1 MAQRWE
7 DIEHKIRLM
16 NTLLD
21 EIELSVEQV
30 VSKYPDSEFLLRLLG
45 LVDSWTEDDR
55 KILEE
60 KITGTRHHR
69 NHRDART
76 YAANVVLGWVMQ
88 DVVIQQLRKSGY
100 ECEPAGA
107 DAQRQ
112 LLRGHQ
118 ISEEADLRLQTP
130 AGEIWWLD
138 VLTDYPTQKGAL
150 SYWKQTNRC
159 DLRDQKFQRLAE
171 KIKGG
176 DRAGLIGIST
186 GTKSYFGLEITE
198 EIVQELRSPPPRNRR
213 IYRVETHWPFGGKP
227 AITLN
232 LRLLQVPFYPFKNFP
247 AGLPFFTMV
256 KETQLPLPLYTRG
269 KVRDTYALD
278 DALLMITTDR
288 LSAFDVVLPTPIPD
302 KGRVLNGL
310 SAFWFH
316 RFEPWMPHHLISTDW
331 SAIADALQR
340 VGVPDVDAYRPLLI
354 GRTMLVRRAKP
365 FPVECVVRGYLAGSL
380 WKEYLQAGGAQREQP
395 VTLHG
400 IHLPAGLR
408 ESERLPEP
416 IFTPATK
423 AHSGHDE
430 NISFEQMA
438 HIVGADYARQ
448 LRELSLRLYHEAA
461 EYALARGII
470 IADTKFEFG
479 LDDGGRILLIDEVL
493 TPDSSRFWDAAL
505 YQPGRAQPSYDK
517 QFVRDYLESIGWN
530 KQPPAPPLPPDIV
543 QKTADKYRE
552 AYRRLTGEPLPPA
565 E

>member
-1 MAQRWE
+1 M
-7 DIEHKIRLM
+7 M
-16 NTLLD
+16 
-21 EIELSVEQV
+21 
-30 VSKYPDSEFLLRLLG
+30 
-45 LVDSWTEDDR
+45 
-55 KILEE
+55 
-60 KITGTRHHR
+60 
-69 NHRDART
+69 
-76 YAANVVLGWVMQ
+76 
-88 DVVIQQLRKSGY
+88 
-100 ECEPAGA
+100 PA
-107 DAQRQ
+107 
-112 LLRGHQ
+112 
-118 ISEEADLRLQTP
+118 
-130 AGEIWWLD
+130 
-138 VLTDYPTQKGAL
+138 LTVA
-150 SYWKQTNRC
+150 
-159 DLRDQKFQRLAE
+159 
-171 KIKGG
+171 
-176 DRAGLIGIST
+176 
-186 GTKSYFGLEITE
+186 
-198 EIVQELRSPPPRNRR
+198 
-213 IYRVETHWPFGGKP
+213 
-227 AITLN
+227 
-232 LRLLQVPFYPFKNFP
+232 
-247 AGLPFFTMV
+247 
-256 KETQLPLPLYTRG
+256 ETQLPPPLYTRG

-340 VGVPDVDAYRPLLI
+340 AGVPDVDAYRPLLI

-380 WKEYLQAGGAQREQP
+380 WKEYLQAGGTQRDQSII
-395 VTLHG
+395 LHG
-400 IHLPAGLR
+400 IRLPAGLR

-430 NISFEQMA
+430 NISFEQMV
-438 HIVGADYARQ
+438 HIVGADHARQ

-479 LDDGGRILLIDEVL
+479 LDDNGRILLIDEVL

-530 KQPPAPPLPPDIV
+530 KQPPAPPLPPGIV

-565 E
+565 D